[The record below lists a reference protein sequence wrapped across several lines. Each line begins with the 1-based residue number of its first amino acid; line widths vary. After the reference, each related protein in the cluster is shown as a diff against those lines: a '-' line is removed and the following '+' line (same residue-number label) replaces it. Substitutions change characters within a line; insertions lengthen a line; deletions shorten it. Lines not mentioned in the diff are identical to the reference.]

1 MKGIINAIK
10 RSEQI
15 GLLIVLALIII
26 SFTALEPNFFRL
38 QNFINILFSAS
49 IVGLIVIGEAL
60 LIIGGQ
66 IDLSPGAVAAFSGVL
81 AAILLGKSLPLLVV
95 VIIVLLVAVT
105 IGLFNSQLVNFLKIE
120 PFIATLATM
129 SVFRG
134 LAYIV
139 GGGTAVPIR
148 HKAFIYFGVGRVF
161 GIPISVIFFAVIAA
175 VFLVILSR
183 TRFGRNVYMIGGNET
198 AARLAG
204 LNPKRIKVVL
214 YTISTVL
221 ASCGGMILAGRM
233 NSGQPVAHSG
243 LEFDALTIAI
253 LGGVRFVG
261 GVGTLT
267 GCMTALFIVE
277 SFKNG
282 LLVLNVPVFWQQ
294 VARGVMLI
302 VALSVD
308 YIRNIQ
314 REKQKDKN

>member
-148 HKAFIYFGVGRVF
+148 HKAFIYFWRGKE
-161 GIPISVIFFAVIAA
+161 
-175 VFLVILSR
+175 
-183 TRFGRNVYMIGGNET
+183 Y
-198 AARLAG
+198 LAY
-204 LNPKRIKVVL
+204 PYR
-214 YTISTVL
+214 
-221 ASCGGMILAGRM
+221 
-233 NSGQPVAHSG
+233 
-243 LEFDALTIAI
+243 
-253 LGGVRFVG
+253 
-261 GVGTLT
+261 
-267 GCMTALFIVE
+267 
-277 SFKNG
+277 
-282 LLVLNVPVFWQQ
+282 
-294 VARGVMLI
+294 
-302 VALSVD
+302 
-308 YIRNIQ
+308 
-314 REKQKDKN
+314 